1 MIEFLLIIVLT
12 LANGFFA
19 MSEMAV
25 MTSRKG
31 RLKQLAKESR
41 GARKALELAEH
52 PDGFLSSV
60 QVWITLLGLLL
71 GYFGAETFAVHLRP
85 PLLDLGISAQ
95 WADWIAKAIAFS
107 MILYGSVVFGEL
119 VPKRIATLYPERIA
133 AAVALPMGVMTMIAK
148 PFVFVL
154 ATSTKVLLKLLRADR
169 SDGERVTEEEI
180 RLLVAE
186 GHEQGIID
194 ADEQAMVN
202 RVLRLGD
209 RSAASLMTPR
219 TRITWLDANLPLEDN
234 LATMR
239 ETPYSRYP
247 VYRDS
252 DAEVLG
258 ILEVKSLTGRLGQGG
273 SVDLFGTLKPA
284 LFVSESTQ
292 AMRLLEIFREE
303 QQTMA
308 LVVDEYGEVI
318 GAVTASDL
326 LGAVIGRG
334 QAPHESS
341 DEEPLLVQRDDSSW
355 LVDGRLPNDETREL
369 MRVSALPGEEDHD
382 FHTIAGMVMAQF
394 GRIPDTG
401 EHFIWEGWRIEVV
414 DRDGARID
422 KLLVERLEP
431 DDGTA
436 APFR

>member
-1 MIEFLLIIVLT
+1 MIEFVLIVVLT

-25 MTSRKG
+25 MTSRRG
-31 RLKQLAKESR
+31 RLKQLARNSR

-71 GYFGAETFAVHLRP
+71 GYFGAATFAEQLTP
-85 PLLDLGISAQ
+85 TLIDQGLSAK
-95 WADWIAKAIAFS
+95 WAEWIAYAVSFS
-107 MILYGSVVFGEL
+107 LILYGSVVFGEL

-133 AAVALPMGVMTMIAK
+133 GIVALPMAVMTTLAK
-148 PFVFVL
+148 PFVAVL
-154 ATSTKVLLKLLRADR
+154 ASSTRLLLRLLHADR
-169 SDGERVTEEEI
+169 AKADRVTEEEI

-186 GHEQGIID
+186 GHEQGTID

-209 RSAASLMTPR
+209 RNAASLMTPR
-219 TRITWLDANLPLEDN
+219 MRITWLDTNATLEEN

-247 VYRDS
+247 VYRGS
-252 DAEVLG
+252 DLEVLG
-258 ILEVKSLTGRLGQGG
+258 ILEVKSLAGHLGQGG
-273 SVDLFGTLKPA
+273 SVDLFATLQPA

-292 AMRLLEIFREE
+292 AMRLLEILREE
-303 QQTMA
+303 QKTMA

-318 GAVTASDL
+318 GTVTTADL

-334 QAPHESS
+334 QAPSETS
-341 DEEPLLVQRDDSSW
+341 DDEPLLIEREDGSW
-355 LVDGRLPNDETREL
+355 LVDGRLPSVDTREL
-369 MRVSALPGEEDHD
+369 LGVGTLPGESEHD
-382 FHTIAGMVMAQF
+382 FHTIAGMVVARF
-394 GRIPDTG
+394 GRLPETG
-401 EHFIWEGWRIEVV
+401 EFFVWEGWRIEVI

-422 KLLVERLEP
+422 KLLVTRTGGESEP
-431 DDGTA
+431 AT
-436 APFR
+436 

>member
-1 MIEFLLIIVLT
+1 VIAFLLIIVLT

-52 PDGFLSSV
+52 PEGFLSSV

-85 PLLDLGISAQ
+85 PLLDAGLDPELAGGIAY
-95 WADWIAKAIAFS
+95 AISFCL
-107 MILYGSVVFGEL
+107 ILYGSVVFGEL

-133 AAVALPMGVMTMIAK
+133 AVVALPMGVMTIIAK
-148 PFVFVL
+148 PFVMVL
-154 ATSTKVLLKLLRADR
+154 AASTKLLLKLLRADNAG
-169 SDGERVTEEEI
+169 SDRVTEEEI

-219 TRITWLDANLPLEDN
+219 TRITWLDANAPLEDN

-247 VYRDS
+247 VYRGS
-252 DAEVLG
+252 DTEVLG

-273 SVDLFGTLKPA
+273 SVDLFTTLKPA

-318 GAVTASDL
+318 GTVTANDL

-334 QAPHESS
+334 QAPHETS
-341 DEEPLLVQRDDSSW
+341 DDEPLLVQRDDGSW
-355 LVDGRLPNDETREL
+355 LVDGRLPSDEIREL
-369 MRVSALPGEEDHD
+369 LGVSALPGEEDHD
-382 FHTIAGMVMAQF
+382 FHTIAGMAMAQF
-394 GRIPDTG
+394 GRIPDAG
-401 EHFIWEGWRIEVV
+401 EHFTWEGWRIEVI

-422 KLLVERLEP
+422 KLLVERVER
-431 DDGTA
+431 DEGIEG
-436 APFR
+436 

>member
-1 MIEFLLIIVLT
+1 MIAFLLIIVLT

-52 PDGFLSSV
+52 PEGFLSSV
-60 QVWITLLGLLL
+60 QVWITLLSLLL

-85 PLLDLGISAQ
+85 PLLDTGLDPK
-95 WADWIAKAIAFS
+95 WAEWIAYAISFS

-133 AAVALPMGVMTMIAK
+133 ALVALPMGVMAMIAK
-148 PFVFVL
+148 PFVFIL
-154 ATSTKVLLKLLRADR
+154 ATSTKLLLKLLRADR
-169 SDGERVTEEEI
+169 SDGDRVTEEEI

-219 TRITWLDANLPLEDN
+219 TRITWLDAKLPLEDN

-247 VYRDS
+247 VYRGN

-273 SVDLFGTLKPA
+273 SVDLFATLKPA

-292 AMRLLEIFREE
+292 SMRLLEIFREE

-326 LGAVIGRG
+326 LGAVMGRG
-334 QAPHESS
+334 QAPHEAS
-341 DEEPLLVQRDDSSW
+341 DDEPLLVQRDDGSW
-355 LVDGRLPNDETREL
+355 LVDGRLTSDETREL
-369 MRVSALPGEEDHD
+369 LRVSALPGEEDHD

-394 GRIPDTG
+394 GRIPDAG
-401 EHFIWEGWRIEVV
+401 EHFTWEGWRIEVV

-422 KLLVERLEP
+422 KLLVERLER
-431 DDGTA
+431 DESA
-436 APFR
+436 EA

>member
-1 MIEFLLIIVLT
+1 MIQFLLIIVLT

-52 PDGFLSSV
+52 PEGFLSSV
-60 QVWITLLGLLL
+60 QVWITLLSLLL

-85 PLLDLGISAQ
+85 PLLDTGLDPK
-95 WADWIAKAIAFS
+95 WAEWIAYAISFS

-133 AAVALPMGVMTMIAK
+133 ALVALPMGVMAMIAK
-148 PFVFVL
+148 PFVFIL
-154 ATSTKVLLKLLRADR
+154 ATSTKLLLKLLRADR
-169 SDGERVTEEEI
+169 SNGDRVTEEEI

-219 TRITWLDANLPLEDN
+219 TRITWLDAKLPLEDN

-247 VYRDS
+247 VYRGN

-273 SVDLFGTLKPA
+273 SVDLFTTLKPA

-292 AMRLLEIFREE
+292 SMRLLEIFREE

-326 LGAVIGRG
+326 LGAVMGRG
-334 QAPHESS
+334 QAPHEAS
-341 DEEPLLVQRDDSSW
+341 DDEPLLVQRDDGSW
-355 LVDGRLPNDETREL
+355 LVDGRLPSDETREL
-369 MRVSALPGEEDHD
+369 LRVSALPGEEDHD

-394 GRIPDTG
+394 GRIPDAG
-401 EHFIWEGWRIEVV
+401 EHFTWEGWRIEVI

-422 KLLVERLEP
+422 KLLVERLER
-431 DDGTA
+431 DESA
-436 APFR
+436 EA

>member
-1 MIEFLLIIVLT
+1 VIEFLLIIVLT

-71 GYFGAETFAVHLRP
+71 GHFGAETFAVHLRP
-85 PLLDLGISAQ
+85 PLLESGLDPK
-95 WADWIAKAIAFS
+95 WAEWIAYAVSFAV
-107 MILYGSVVFGEL
+107 ILYGSVVFGEL
-119 VPKRIATLYPERIA
+119 VPKRVATLYPERIA
-133 AAVALPMGVMTMIAK
+133 ALVALPMGVMTMVAK
-148 PFVFVL
+148 PFVFIL
-154 ATSTKVLLKLLRADR
+154 ATSTKLLLKLLRADR
-169 SDGERVTEEEI
+169 SDGDRVTEEEI

-219 TRITWLDANLPLEDN
+219 TRITWLDANLQLEDN

-247 VYRDS
+247 VYRGN

-273 SVDLFGTLKPA
+273 SVDLFATLKPA

-292 AMRLLEIFREE
+292 SMRLLEIFREE

-326 LGAVIGRG
+326 LGAVMGRG
-334 QAPHESS
+334 QAPHEAS
-341 DEEPLLVQRDDSSW
+341 DEEPLLVQRDDGSW
-355 LVDGRLPNDETREL
+355 LVDGRLPSDETREL
-369 MRVSALPGEEDHD
+369 LRVSALPGEEDHD

-394 GRIPDTG
+394 GRIPDAG
-401 EHFIWEGWRIEVV
+401 EHFTWEGWRIEVI

-422 KLLVERLEP
+422 KLLVERLER
-431 DDGTA
+431 DESA
-436 APFR
+436 EA

>member
-1 MIEFLLIIVLT
+1 MIAFLLVIVLT

-52 PDGFLSSV
+52 PEGFLSSV
-60 QVWITLLGLLL
+60 QVWITLLSLLL

-85 PLLDLGISAQ
+85 PLLDTGLDPA
-95 WADWIAKAIAFS
+95 WAEWIAYAISFS

-133 AAVALPMGVMTMIAK
+133 ALVALPMGVMAMIAK
-148 PFVFVL
+148 PFVLVL
-154 ATSTKVLLKLLRADR
+154 AASTKLLLKLLRADR
-169 SDGERVTEEEI
+169 SDGDRVTEEEI

-194 ADEQAMVN
+194 ADERAMVN

-219 TRITWLDANLPLEDN
+219 TRITWLDANASFDEN

-247 VYRDS
+247 VYRGS

-258 ILEVKSLTGRLGQGG
+258 ILEVKSLTGRIGQGG
-273 SVDLFGTLKPA
+273 SVDLFATLKPA

-292 AMRLLEIFREE
+292 SMRLLEIFREE

-326 LGAVIGRG
+326 LGAVMGRG
-334 QAPHESS
+334 QAPHEAS
-341 DEEPLLVQRDDSSW
+341 DEEPLLVQRDDGSW
-355 LVDGRLPNDETREL
+355 LVDGRLPSDETREL
-369 MRVSALPGEEDHD
+369 LGVSALPGEEDHD
-382 FHTIAGMVMAQF
+382 FHTVAGMVMAQF

-401 EHFIWEGWRIEVV
+401 EHFTWEGWRIEVI

-422 KLLVERLEP
+422 KLLVARLES
-431 DDGTA
+431 DAGA
-436 APFR
+436 EA

>member
-52 PDGFLSSV
+52 PEGFLSSV
-60 QVWITLLGLLL
+60 QVWITLLSLLL

-85 PLLDLGISAQ
+85 PLLDTGLDPE
-95 WADWIAKAIAFS
+95 WAEWIAYAISFS

-133 AAVALPMGVMTMIAK
+133 GLVALPMGVMAMIAK
-148 PFVFVL
+148 PFVFIL

-169 SDGERVTEEEI
+169 SDGDRVTEEEI

-247 VYRDS
+247 VYRGN

-273 SVDLFGTLKPA
+273 SVDLFSTLKPA

-292 AMRLLEIFREE
+292 SMRLLEIFREE

-326 LGAVIGRG
+326 LGAVMGRG
-334 QAPHESS
+334 QAPHEAS
-341 DEEPLLVQRDDSSW
+341 DDEPLLVQRDDGSW
-355 LVDGRLPNDETREL
+355 LVDGRLPSDETREL
-369 MRVSALPGEEDHD
+369 LRVSALPGEEDHD

-394 GRIPDTG
+394 GRIPDAG
-401 EHFIWEGWRIEVV
+401 EHFTWEGWRIEVI

-422 KLLVERLEP
+422 KLLVERLER
-431 DDGTA
+431 DESA
-436 APFR
+436 EA

>member
-41 GARKALELAEH
+41 GARKALQLAEH
-52 PDGFLSSV
+52 PEGFLSSV

-85 PLLDLGISAQ
+85 PLLDVGVDAQ

-133 AAVALPMGVMTMIAK
+133 ALVALPMGVMTMIAK
-148 PFVFVL
+148 PFVLVL
-154 ATSTKVLLKLLRADR
+154 ATSTKVLLKLLRADNAG
-169 SDGERVTEEEI
+169 SDRVTEEEI

-247 VYRDS
+247 VYRGS

-273 SVDLFGTLKPA
+273 SVDLFTTLKPA

-334 QAPHESS
+334 QAPHEAS
-341 DEEPLLVQRDDSSW
+341 DEEPLLVQRTDGSW
-355 LVDGRLPNDETREL
+355 LVDGRLPNDEIREL
-369 MRVSALPGEEDHD
+369 MGVSALPGEEDHD

-401 EHFIWEGWRIEVV
+401 EHFIWEGWRIEVL

-422 KLLVERLEP
+422 KLLVERLER
-431 DDGTA
+431 DEGA
-436 APFR
+436 EA

>member
-1 MIEFLLIIVLT
+1 MLEILLVLVLT

-31 RLKQLAKESR
+31 RLKQLAKDSR

-52 PDGFLSSV
+52 PEGFLSSV

-71 GYFGAETFAVHLRP
+71 GYFGAETFAERLTP
-85 PLLDLGISAQ
+85 PLAGLGIAAP
-95 WADWIAKAIAFS
+95 WAGWAAYAASFS
-107 MILYGSVVFGEL
+107 LILYGSVVFGEL
-119 VPKRIATLYPERIA
+119 VPKRLATLYPERIA
-133 AAVALPMGVMTMIAK
+133 ALVALPMGVMTMVAK
-148 PFVFVL
+148 PFVLVL
-154 ATSTKVLLKLLRADR
+154 ATSTKLLLKLLRADNAG
-169 SDGERVTEEEI
+169 SDRVTEEEI

-247 VYRDS
+247 VYRES

-273 SVDLFGTLKPA
+273 SVDLFNTLKPA

-334 QAPHESS
+334 QSSHEASA
-341 DEEPLLVQRDDSSW
+341 EESLLVQRDDGSW
-355 LVDGRLPNDETREL
+355 LVDGRLPNDEIREL
-369 MRVSALPGEEDHD
+369 MGVSALPGEEDHD

-401 EHFIWEGWRIEVV
+401 EHFTWEGWRIEVV

-422 KLLVERLEP
+422 KLLVERLERSEP
-431 DDGTA
+431 GGA
-436 APFR
+436 

>member
-1 MIEFLLIIVLT
+1 MIAFLLIIVLT

-52 PDGFLSSV
+52 PEGFLSSV

-85 PLLDLGISAQ
+85 PLLDAGLDPELAGGIAY
-95 WADWIAKAIAFS
+95 AISFCL
-107 MILYGSVVFGEL
+107 ILYGSVVFGEL

-133 AAVALPMGVMTMIAK
+133 AVVALPMGVMTIIAK
-148 PFVFVL
+148 PFVMVL
-154 ATSTKVLLKLLRADR
+154 AASTKLLLKLLRADNAG
-169 SDGERVTEEEI
+169 SDRVTEEEI

-219 TRITWLDANLPLEDN
+219 TRITWLDANAPLEDN

-247 VYRDS
+247 VYRGS
-252 DAEVLG
+252 DTEVLG

-273 SVDLFGTLKPA
+273 SVDLFTTLKPA

-308 LVVDEYGEVI
+308 
-318 GAVTASDL
+318 
-326 LGAVIGRG
+326 
-334 QAPHESS
+334 PHETS
-341 DEEPLLVQRDDSSW
+341 DDEPLLVQRDDGSW
-355 LVDGRLPNDETREL
+355 LVDGRLPSDEIREL
-369 MRVSALPGEEDHD
+369 LGVSALPGEEDHD
-382 FHTIAGMVMAQF
+382 FHTIAGMAMAQF
-394 GRIPDTG
+394 GRIPDAG
-401 EHFIWEGWRIEVV
+401 EHFTWEGWRIEVI

-422 KLLVERLEP
+422 KLLVERVER
-431 DDGTA
+431 DEGIEG
-436 APFR
+436 